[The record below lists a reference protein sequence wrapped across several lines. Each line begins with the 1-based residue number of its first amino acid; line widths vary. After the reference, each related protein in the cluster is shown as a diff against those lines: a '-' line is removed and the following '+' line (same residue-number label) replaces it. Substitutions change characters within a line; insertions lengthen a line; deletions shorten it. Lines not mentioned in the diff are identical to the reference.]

1 MKFTLPSP
9 LSSDPSFTVSRRRL
23 LQGLLGAGLLW
34 LPACKRAFTQA
45 QVAPHTYV
53 VEMKDFFY
61 DPIGLYL
68 RRGDTVVWLEAREQV
83 KTRHTATAYH
93 PAFDKK
99 LRIPEGAAPWN
110 SGFFEQIGQTWSYTF
125 NDVGIHDY
133 FCIPHEDSGMVGR
146 LLVEEPTGPGAQ
158 DLSVGI
164 SPAGQS
170 VMPTVEELLG
180 PVGEVFNFQG
190 RLNAVM
196 LPWRQDD
203 KSQALERWEALL
215 AEGES
220 LLPQFFA
227 NLSEADLQA
236 VQAEFAAFGA
246 AIASDASLFDG
257 LEAAEALKL
266 ALEDLVYNQG

>member
-1 MKFTLPSP
+1 M
-9 LSSDPSFTVSRRRL
+9 
-23 LQGLLGAGLLW
+23 GLLW
-34 LPACKRAFTQA
+34 LPACKRASMGQA
-45 QVAPHTYV
+45 QSAPQAYV

-68 RRGDTVVWLEAREQV
+68 KGGDTVIWLEAREQV

-99 LRIPEGAAPWN
+99 LRIPESAQPWN
-110 SGFFEQIGQTWSYTF
+110 SGFFEQVGQTWSYTF

-158 DLSVGI
+158 GLSVGI

-170 VMPTVEELLG
+170 VMPSIEELLG

-203 KSQALERWEALL
+203 KAQALERWETLL
-215 AEGES
+215 AETES
-220 LLPQFFA
+220 LFPQFFA
-227 NLSEADLQA
+227 RLSEPDRQA
-236 VQAEFAAFGA
+236 VQAQFAAFGA
-246 AIASDASLFDG
+246 ITASEASLFDS
-257 LEAAEALKL
+257 LEAAETLKL
-266 ALEDLVYNQG
+266 FLEDLVYAQS